1 MRSRV
6 IAWLYTI
13 LLSAIVLI
21 PGAKLAFG
29 KNEALFSPQDKIKE
43 KIIESVNSA
52 QHTIE
57 IAVFIFKSG
66 DIAESLLSAKKRNV
80 NIRILLDAKQGRNQN
95 IILDFLED
103 EGFNIQ
109 YLKGRV
115 GGFMH
120 NTFAIFDGKL
130 VITGSYNWT
139 EHSEKFNYENIILT
153 DNSNIVDQFQKEFDI
168 LFAKSI
174 KKASRKN
181 SSEYIQASSNDRELD
196 VMLNQDEPVS
206 IKPSEEKSP
215 AKKGNSTNLQRA
227 ESYTKEQQSITR
239 RETQI
244 ADIETKSL
252 PENYLNI
259 SFEAFDDMFGP
270 NSRMSNDEKKEIWKN
285 KFRGKYV
292 KWKGKVKYM
301 GVSMYDWNKIG
312 IIHNDGEGKANVQLK
327 VDWTMKDKV
336 RALKLGYIIT
346 YTGKLESLAG
356 LSSTYKLVNCN
367 ILDVER

>member
-6 IAWLYTI
+6 IVWLYAI

-21 PGAKLAFG
+21 PCAKLAFG
-29 KNEALFSPQDKIKE
+29 KDEALFSPQDRIKE
-43 KIIESVNSA
+43 KIIESINSA
-52 QHTIE
+52 KHSIE
-57 IAVFIFKSG
+57 IAVFVFKSG
-66 DIAESLLSAKKRNV
+66 DIAESLLSAKERNV
-80 NIRILLDAKQGRNQN
+80 NIRIILDAKQGKNQN
-95 IILDFLED
+95 LILDFLED
-103 EGFNIQ
+103 EGFNIK

-153 DNSNIVDQFQKEFDI
+153 ENSTIIDQFQKEFDL

-174 KKASRKN
+174 N
-181 SSEYIQASSNDRELD
+181 ESE
-196 VMLNQDEPVS
+196 S
-206 IKPSEEKSP
+206 IKPSAEKSLVE
-215 AKKGNSTNLQRA
+215 KDNSTNLQRA
-227 ESYTKEQQSITR
+227 ESHTNEQQSIKPS
-239 RETQI
+239 ETQI
-244 ADIETKSL
+244 TDIEAKSL
-252 PENYLNI
+252 PEHFLNI

-270 NSRMSNDEKKEIWKN
+270 NSRMNKDEKKDLWKK

-312 IIHNDGEGKANVQLK
+312 IIHNDREGDANVLLK

-336 RALKLGYIIT
+336 RTLRVGYIIT

-356 LSSTYKLVNCN
+356 FSPSYKLIDCN
-367 ILDVER
+367 ILAVER